1 MGYDRSRSPR
11 SGAFFGGWVLAPPPA
26 TGAPPTLAARV
37 GGADTARSVKL
48 QKIALRVRARKTT
61 TSFVGLRG

>member
-1 MGYDRSRSPR
+1 
-11 SGAFFGGWVLAPPPA
+11 
-26 TGAPPTLAARV
+26 LAAIV
-37 GGADTARSVKL
+37 GAATIAGIVKL